1 MPQQKQR
8 SVKPLHRTPSAS
20 HHMQPPAPTAE
31 QAELRATIL
40 RINGR
45 AWGMAVGFLF
55 GTILFLATNV
65 LVAKGGPNVGAHLS
79 LLSVYFPGYRV
90 TFFGSLIGF
99 VYAFVVGYGLGRLI
113 GAVYNRFA

>member
-1 MPQQKQR
+1 MPQPVQQL
-8 SVKPLHRTPSAS
+8 PPASAS
-20 HHMQPPAPTAE
+20 AS

-55 GTILFLATNV
+55 GVTLFLATNI
-65 LVAKGGPNVGAHLS
+65 LVAKGGPNVGQHLS
-79 LLSVYFPGYRV
+79 LLSVYFPGYSV

-99 VYAFVVGYGLGRLI
+99 MYAFVVGYGLGRLI